1 MKYKNGLEDYLKF
14 EETNEEKN
22 LEEKDPKNNIDSKQT
37 QTFEDEKNK
46 NISKL
51 KAEENKNIYKLFYS
65 AKKDITKL
73 NCEEIINYID
83 NNYLLKTK
91 PKREHLL
98 KDLITFKTYREEIKI
113 RLNNL
118 NFFDNILD
126 KIMLVLSIIA
136 AVAVA
141 NKVITL
147 DVLRDAKEVLEELKA
162 SGENAAYIEEKIKNS
177 LEFYDKMSCNLF
189 WVLLIAVVICM
200 LTIILFCRYRIN
212 KNSFGKKLNCLNNA
226 IYKLEV
232 IKDNNFVN
240 PIKISIKKTDTNVDV
255 FDSSCDKS
263 ESGLQEDIEP
273 EKKD

>member
-1 MKYKNGLEDYLKF
+1 M
-14 EETNEEKN
+14 EEKN
-22 LEEKDPKNNIDSKQT
+22 LEEKDPKNNMYSKQT
-37 QTFEDEKNK
+37 QTIEDEKNK

-51 KAEENKNIYKLFYS
+51 EAEDNKNIYELFYS
-65 AKKDITKL
+65 SKKDIKEL
-73 NCEEIINYID
+73 DCEEIINYID
-83 NNYLLKTK
+83 NNYLIKTK
-91 PKREHLL
+91 PKGEHLL

-136 AVAVA
+136 AVVVA
-141 NKVITL
+141 NKVITRE
-147 DVLRDAKEVLEELKA
+147 VLRDTKEVLEKIKA
-162 SGENAAYIEEKIKNS
+162 SGENAAYAAYIEEEIKNS
-177 LEFYDKMSCNLF
+177 LEYYDKMSCNLF
-189 WVLLIAVVICM
+189 WVLIIAIVICIV
-200 LTIILFCRYRIN
+200 TIALFCIYRTN
-212 KNSFGKKLNCLNNA
+212 KNSVGKKLICLNNA

-255 FDSSCDKS
+255 FDSSCDNS
-263 ESGLQEDIEP
+263 ESGLQKDIEP

>member
-1 MKYKNGLEDYLKF
+1 MKKILKIIWIL
-14 EETNEEKN
+14 NKH
-22 LEEKDPKNNIDSKQT
+22 KQLKMK
-37 QTFEDEKNK
+37 KNK

-51 KAEENKNIYKLFYS
+51 EAEENKNIYELFYS

-73 NCEEIINYID
+73 NGKEIINYID
-83 NNYLLKTK
+83 NNYLIKTK

-113 RLNNL
+113 RLDNL
-118 NFFDNILD
+118 NFFGNILD

-147 DVLRDAKEVLEELKA
+147 ELLRNSKEVLEELKA
-162 SGENAAYIEEKIKNS
+162 SGKNTAYAAYIEEEIKNS
-177 LEFYDKMSCNLF
+177 LEYYDKMSDNLF
-189 WVLLIAVVICM
+189 WVLLVAIFICV
-200 LTIILFCRYRIN
+200 LTITLFCIYRTN
-212 KNSFGKKLNCLNNA
+212 KKSVGKKLICLNNA

-240 PIKISIKKTDTNVDV
+240 PIKISIKKTNTNVDV
-255 FDSSCDKS
+255 FDSRCDKS
-263 ESGLQEDIEP
+263 ESGLQEELESE
-273 EKKD
+273 EKD